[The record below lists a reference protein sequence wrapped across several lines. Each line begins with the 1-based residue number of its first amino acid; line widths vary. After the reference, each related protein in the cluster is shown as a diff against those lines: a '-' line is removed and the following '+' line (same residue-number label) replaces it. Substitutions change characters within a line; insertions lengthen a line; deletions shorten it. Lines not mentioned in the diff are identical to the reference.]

1 MATSGDLITTN
12 SGGYRNVKFSW
23 TLDSQSVANNSS
35 IIKWTLTGNSD
46 GTDGWYYAGP
56 FNVTIKD
63 AANNTN
69 KIVNNLYP
77 SGSRIQL
84 RSGTTVASGQC
95 TIYHNSSGVGT
106 FSVTISASVYLATEN
121 CTASGSFTPT
131 AIARGSVW
139 NLSTTSF
146 TAGTAA
152 SLAYTSHTTA
162 SHRIYYVVNGTE
174 YKQAD
179 VASAAAGSK
188 TYANWDFS
196 SIANKLT
203 SSTGNFSITLRLKTY
218 TDNNY
223 STQIGSTSEA
233 TISLKIPTYSLT
245 IGKATIIDSNT
256 SITNVTGSTSTF
268 VQGLSTIKVT
278 FPSITTKWGASI
290 TQYAVTLDSVQYTST
305 TTAVTCASPKKS
317 GTLTLKVTDSR
328 GQTGTNTQNI
338 TVTAY
343 SSPTLSASVTR
354 NTTTPTTITV
364 KINSC
369 SATSVK
375 VSSTE
380 KNTMQVIAYYKTSSA
395 TSWSSKTI
403 QAASTTLSLT
413 NSSTN
418 ITGLSASTKY
428 NFRVTVTDKFG
439 KTSEKTFTVAA
450 QSSFIDIQVG
460 KIGIGTYAGSYALN
474 VNGNTYLDGY
484 LNTVSNIIAGTT
496 SNTGAIGV
504 GATNVTGNAQIHVAA
519 SGNRGVYLGANQD
532 ESIAAHWLIYENQS
546 GSVYVDGKTPV
557 YTSTAQTIGG
567 TKTFTDYPKIK
578 ATLAGTFPRLQF
590 VNGLNDDNESA
601 GVGLYLDGTN
611 ARQSNFGV
619 RMVSYSSS
627 TYKNLAYHEDFWF
640 PSVTADRTENANYN
654 VLTTKNTVTVAQG
667 GTGATSA
674 ASARSNLGVNQPTLS
689 SSQQIS
695 GNSAV
700 TFNVTTANYLFYL
713 FKFSMSGVVTTI
725 FSTRDMIDTSAQTYW
740 INDGTSTGAG
750 VIITRTT
757 SGFTVKRDGSTS
769 CWCRLAYW
777 N

>member
-290 TQYAVTLDSVQYTST
+290 TQYAVTLDNIQYTST
-305 TTAVTCASPKKS
+305 TPAVTCASPKKS

-328 GQTGTNTQNI
+328 GQIGTKTQNI

-484 LNTVSNIIAGTT
+484 LNTVSNITAGTT
-496 SNTGAIGV
+496 SDTGAIGV

-532 ESIAAHWLIYENQS
+532 GSIAAHWLIYENQS

-557 YTSTAQTIGG
+557 YTTTDQTIYGA
-567 TKTFTDYPKIK
+567 KTFISWPQVRSAISNSTGIH
-578 ATLAGTFPRLQF
+578 FQF
-590 VNGLNDDNESA
+590 TNSA
-601 GVGLYLDGTN
+601 SANT
-611 ARQSNFGV
+611 
-619 RMVSYSSS
+619 SYG
-627 TYKNLAYHEDFWF
+627 YIFLAYADYGGRMWF
-640 PSVTADRTENANYN
+640 RQFSGTQSGRTSYYDQFAFPVTAIGKTGNNSYEI
-654 VLTTKNTVTVAQG
+654 LTSKSAVTVGQG

-674 ASARSNLGVNQPTLS
+674 ANARVNLGVNQPASLSSVSIAGNATGTLS
-689 SSQQIS
+689 
-695 GNSAV
+695 
-700 TFNVTTANYLFYL
+700 VTTANYKFYL
-713 FKFSMSGVVTTI
+713 FKFTCNSRITTI
-725 FSTRDMIDTSAQTYW
+725 FTTYSQLSTSAQTYW
-740 INDGTSTGAG
+740 IYDGSSSGAQ
-750 VIITRTT
+750 VIITRTA
-757 SGFTVKRDGSTS
+757 SSITVKRDGSTACS
-769 CWCRLAYW
+769 VVLTYW

>member
-46 GTDGWYYAGP
+46 GADGWYYAGP

-245 IGKATIIDSNT
+245 IGTATIIDSNT

-268 VQGLSTIKVT
+268 VQGLSTVKVT

-290 TQYAVTLDSVQYTST
+290 TQYAVTLDSVQYTSK

-317 GTLTLKVTDSR
+317 GTVALTLKVTDSR
-328 GQTGTNTQNI
+328 GQTGTKTQNI

-450 QSSFIDIQVG
+450 
-460 KIGIGTYAGSYALN
+460 
-474 VNGNTYLDGY
+474 
-484 LNTVSNIIAGTT
+484 
-496 SNTGAIGV
+496 
-504 GATNVTGNAQIHVAA
+504 
-519 SGNRGVYLGANQD
+519 
-532 ESIAAHWLIYENQS
+532 
-546 GSVYVDGKTPV
+546 
-557 YTSTAQTIGG
+557 
-567 TKTFTDYPKIK
+567 
-578 ATLAGTFPRLQF
+578 
-590 VNGLNDDNESA
+590 
-601 GVGLYLDGTN
+601 
-611 ARQSNFGV
+611 
-619 RMVSYSSS
+619 
-627 TYKNLAYHEDFWF
+627 
-640 PSVTADRTENANYN
+640 
-654 VLTTKNTVTVAQG
+654 
-667 GTGATSA
+667 
-674 ASARSNLGVNQPTLS
+674 
-689 SSQQIS
+689 
-695 GNSAV
+695 
-700 TFNVTTANYLFYL
+700 
-713 FKFSMSGVVTTI
+713 
-725 FSTRDMIDTSAQTYW
+725 
-740 INDGTSTGAG
+740 
-750 VIITRTT
+750 
-757 SGFTVKRDGSTS
+757 
-769 CWCRLAYW
+769 
-777 N
+777 